1 MQMNANIS
9 QSRLEN
15 KRANFGVLQLPL
27 FNQLRLEEMR
37 PTAFRHSR
45 YEGIEY
51 KKNQKIC
58 TLWVKEDV
66 IRKLDR
72 LYWDKGNKK

>member
-1 MQMNANIS
+1 M
-9 QSRLEN
+9 

-27 FNQLRLEEMR
+27 FNQLRPERMIA
-37 PTAFRHSR
+37 TAFRHSR

-58 TLWVKEDV
+58 TLWVKENMVWKYSMEVDDST
-66 IRKLDR
+66 RD
-72 LYWDKGNKK
+72 